1 MLNDYLLNLF
11 RSFFRQ
17 NYGNSLIIKGKPG
30 AGKTSFALELLENVR
45 NEVPVH
51 YMSTRASEDPL
62 VSKFPWLQE
71 LSSGK
76 RSRNR
81 ETLELS
87 SAAKENLELLERMIE
102 EGRATKGNHGE
113 ISHGIVL
120 NVEEL
125 IPELEFLYSFIDQNI
140 SKSPLIVIDS
150 IEALSEKYDIDA
162 GLLFSVIQK
171 DLVENSGANII
182 MVMEKTDSSN
192 LEYYSDG
199 VVMMGNE
206 IVDNFLFRTVR
217 IEKLRGV
224 SIGSSPIYLYS
235 LQDGRFHSFN
245 RDTIRYPAS
254 RIPSNTLPVES
265 QLEVPF
271 GNPDFDR
278 VLETKSNAIPTG
290 SVIIVHRMEK
300 STSVDKYVNLLKN
313 NLIKETISRT
323 RGVMD
328 ISSSNYESSR
338 ILVQSLDPEWM
349 THYITAEKSERQSP
363 YIINMTGRTLMED
376 FPPEVVDFY
385 LSGSQKPYV
394 NIFSTDYL
402 SFVYGPAFYGDL
414 ANLINTLRSSGII
427 VIIADD
433 EEYRKILHF
442 ATFVVHISDK
452 FGYVTVNSLP
462 SNMYLCSVNRDK
474 DGWPSISL
482 SMLV

>member
-1 MLNDYLLNLF
+1 MLNDYLLSLF

-17 NYGNSLIIKGKPG
+17 DYGNSLIIKGKPG

-45 NEVPVH
+45 KEVPVH

-76 RSRNR
+76 RSKNK
-81 ETLELS
+81 EALQMS

-102 EGRATKGNHGE
+102 EGRVTKGNRGDM
-113 ISHGIVL
+113 SHGLVL

-140 SKSPLIVIDS
+140 NKSPLIVIDS

-162 GLLFSVIQK
+162 GLLFSIIQK

-182 MVMEKTDSSN
+182 MVMENTGNSN
-192 LEYYSDG
+192 LEYYADG
-199 VVMMGNE
+199 VVAMAYDL
-206 IVDNFLFRTVR
+206 IDNFLIRTVR

-224 SIGSSPIYLYS
+224 SIGSSPVYIYS

-245 RDTIRYPAS
+245 RDAVVYPQERVNA
-254 RIPSNTLPVES
+254 NTLPIES

-278 VLETKSNAIPTG
+278 VLETRANAIPTG
-290 SVIIVHRMEK
+290 SVVILHRMGK

-313 NLIKETISRT
+313 NLIRETISHS
-323 RGVMD
+323 RGVID

-338 ILVQSLDPEWM
+338 ILVQSLDPDWM

-376 FPPEVVDFY
+376 FPQEVVDFY
-385 LSGSQKPYV
+385 LSASQKPHVYV
-394 NIFSTDYL
+394 FSTDYL
-402 SFVYGPAFYGDL
+402 SFVYGSSFYGDL
-414 ANLINTLRSSGII
+414 ANLINSLRSSGII

-433 EEYRKILHF
+433 EEYQKILHF
-442 ATFVVHISDK
+442 ATYVLHISDK
-452 FGYVTVNSLP
+452 FGYVAVNSTP
-462 SNMYLCSVNRDK
+462 SEMYLCSVAANK
-474 DGWPSISL
+474 DGWPGINL

>member
-1 MLNDYLLNLF
+1 MLNDYLLNVF

-17 NYGNSLIIKGKPG
+17 SYGNSLIIKGKPG

-45 NEVPVH
+45 NEVPIH

-76 RSRNR
+76 RSKSR
-81 ETLELS
+81 EALQLS

-102 EGRATKGNHGE
+102 EGRIAKGGHGDM
-113 ISHGIVL
+113 SHGLVL

-140 SKSPLIVIDS
+140 AKAPLIVIDS

-162 GLLFSVIQK
+162 GLLFSIIQK
-171 DLVENSGANII
+171 DLVENSGANIV
-182 MVMEKTDSSN
+182 MVMEKTGNSN

-199 VVMMGNE
+199 VVAMGYDM
-206 IVDNFLFRTVR
+206 IDNFLIRTVR

-245 RDTIRYPAS
+245 RDAVSYPANRVS
-254 RIPSNTLPVES
+254 STTLPVES

-290 SVIIVHRMEK
+290 SVVIVHRMGK

-313 NLIKETISRT
+313 NLIKETVSRS
-323 RGVMD
+323 RGVID
-328 ISSSNYESSR
+328 ISSSNYESAR
-338 ILVQSLDPEWM
+338 ILVQSLDPDWM

-376 FPPEVVDFY
+376 FPEEVVDFY
-385 LSGSQKPYV
+385 LSASQKPYV
-394 NIFSTDYL
+394 YLFSTDYL
-402 SFVYGPAFYGDL
+402 SFVYGPSFYGDL
-414 ANLINTLRSSGII
+414 ANLINSLRSSGII
-427 VIIADD
+427 VVIADD
-433 EEYRKILHF
+433 EEYQKILHF
-442 ATFVVHISDK
+442 ATYVLHVSDK
-452 FGYVTVNSLP
+452 FGYVTVNSSP
-462 SNMYLCSVNRDK
+462 SEMYLCSVNSSK
-474 DGWPSISL
+474 EGWPSINL